1 MTENHQVTGGA
12 QGLGLICARALI
24 EHGVSHLAIFDVDD
38 IQGSTAVSY
47 LSTMGKDNELVVAYH
62 KVDVTDEVDVN
73 EAVQRISSKFDGID
87 ILLCFAG
94 ITGCELSVEYDI
106 SRWRKIVDVNL
117 HGSFLVARAVA
128 R

>member
-1 MTENHQVTGGA
+1 M
-12 QGLGLICARALI
+12 CARALI
-24 EHGVSHLAIFDVDD
+24 EHGVSHLVIFDVDD
-38 IQGSTAVSY
+38 VKGSAAVEHFSS
-47 LSTMGKDNELVVAYH
+47 LSKDDTPIVVFK
-62 KVDVTDEVDVN
+62 KVDVSDEAAVNDAVDD
-73 EAVQRISSKFDGID
+73 ISNTFGGID

-94 ITGCELSVEYDI
+94 ITGCELAVDYDI

>member
-1 MTENHQVTGGA
+1 M
-12 QGLGLICARALI
+12 CARALVD
-24 EHGVSHLAIFDVDD
+24 HGVSHLAIFDVDSAK
-38 IQGSTAVSY
+38 GSTALEH
-47 LSTMGKDNELVVAYH
+47 LSSLSKDENPVVVL
-62 KVDVTDEVDVN
+62 KNVDVTDESAVN
-73 EAVQRISSKFDGID
+73 TAIQDISSSFGGID

-94 ITGCELSVEYDI
+94 ITGCELAVDYDI

>member
-1 MTENHQVTGGA
+1 M
-12 QGLGLICARALI
+12 CARALV
-24 EHGVSHLAIFDVDD
+24 EHGVSHLAIFDVDNAK
-38 IQGSTAVSY
+38 SSAAVKH
-47 LSTMGKDNELVVAYH
+47 LSSLSEDEKSIVIFKN
-62 KVDVTDEVDVN
+62 VDVTNEVAVN
-73 EAVQRISSKFDGID
+73 NAVREISTTFGGID

-94 ITGCELSVEYDI
+94 ITGCELAIDYDI